1 MTKSQSK
8 ERDLPNLCMI
18 IFEHLFRLDQI
29 QIFIQKG
36 RVTNMIYDS
45 FERGVRR
52 YLRIQSNMYASGMR

>member
-1 MTKSQSK
+1 
-8 ERDLPNLCMI
+8 MI